1 MAQVDPNM
9 EKNIGALGNLAEPNM
24 QTEEPNM
31 QTAMMDKDSVRAF
44 FSDYLLDKTGKSGTL
59 SDNQIL
65 DLIINMGGSDDP
77 REATLGRDLWEAFT
91 GDKIL

>member
-1 MAQVDPNM
+1 MAQVEPNM

-24 QTEEPNM
+24 QT
-31 QTAMMDKDSVRAF
+31 AMMDKNSVRSF
-44 FSDYLLDKTGKSGTL
+44 FSDYLFDKTGKGGAL

-77 REATLGRDLWEAFT
+77 NEALLGRQLYEAFT
-91 GDKIL
+91 GD